1 MKFELPVVKL
11 GKRGEKRRRKRKRK
25 RKRRRRRRRRKG
37 TTEAKFDLSV
47 LDLSVFDYIRA
58 CIETIEKKCT
68 QI

>member
-11 GKRGEKRRRKRKRK
+11 GKRGEKRRRKRKR
-25 RKRRRRRRRRKG
+25 RRRRRRRRKG